1 MPESVKIGK
10 RGVVLAG
17 LAAAWPICLGFILW
31 VEMPEGTDAILLYH
45 RALEK
50 GISIVPGPLFS
61 LSNKYGHHIRLSA
74 AHWDNR
80 IEQGIKTLGALA
92 HELLPG

>member
-1 MPESVKIGK
+1 
-10 RGVVLAG
+10 
-17 LAAAWPICLGFILW
+17 
-31 VEMPEGTDAILLYH
+31 MPEGTDAILLYH

-61 LSNKYGHHIRLSA
+61 LSNKYGNHIRLSA
-74 AHWDNR
+74 AQWDDK

-92 HELLPG
+92 HELLPEHY

>member
-1 MPESVKIGK
+1 
-10 RGVVLAG
+10 
-17 LAAAWPICLGFILW
+17 LW
-31 VEMPEGTDAILLYH
+31 IELPEGTDAILLYH

-61 LSNKYGHHIRLSA
+61 LSGKYGHHIRLSA
-74 AHWDNR
+74 AQWDER

-92 HELLPG
+92 HELQPRCANR